1 MSDLKKKKANRRL
14 GVLFWELTS
23 CASPFNFENTGD
35 STIQFEILKGVR
47 EKPISTTNATF
58 VKIYQKC
65 WKHEPD
71 ERPDIEQVISDLNS
85 IDPENHFDSHSNNKE
100 SKLIDELE
108 SEDEFSDCD
117 VTLKKFK

>member
-58 VKIYQKC
+58 VKIYQK
-65 WKHEPD
+65 
-71 ERPDIEQVISDLNS
+71 
-85 IDPENHFDSHSNNKE
+85 